1 MVCISLNY
9 LNSMYLYVSINDS
22 SWVCLNN
29 AGYIQNYLAEKVMI
43 MSCDIPVSP
52 NRINSNKI
60 PSYCRTN
67 ISIPLKYHYIRLD
80 TIKYHYCKS
89 PARW

>member
-9 LNSMYLYVSINDS
+9 LNSMCLYVSINDS

-60 PSYCRTN
+60 PSLLSNKY
-67 ISIPLKYHYIRLD
+67 IYPIKIPL
-80 TIKYHYCKS
+80 
-89 PARW
+89 